1 MSGRYVLEAS
11 TEGHQTYPESHE
23 LTQVIYWVI
32 LYNKINQYY
41 IVQAAIADTI
51 WYASPE
57 DDGLETLTV

>member
-11 TEGHQTYPESHE
+11 TEGHQAYPESHE

-51 WYASPE
+51 
-57 DDGLETLTV
+57 